1 MFTAIFAIVATLILQ
16 TIASTASA
24 GPNERGFEGGSDLQV
39 TLDDAPDPVSAEA
52 HVLLEAKV
60 FNSGPG
66 DAFGVSVELTHD
78 DLFEFVDATFDYEFG
93 GGDRIARGGKGEF
106 CFPDDGGDPVVQCN
120 VGFLGAGDTL
130 TVGFIMLVDDV
141 SEETEA
147 SSSVEA
153 FPIESFD
160 PDTENNS
167 DSEDTTIE
175 PKSDM
180 EAFGFIPPG
189 GGTLT
194 TDSGEGATPDDPLF
208 LTMRVPS
215 GGPGGPANVNEETC
229 GGDNSEF
236 TLCLGGLL
244 GNFVPPGDP
253 GDYDRIVADLVYDHS
268 IVAGG
273 LRPMRKPWTVF
284 HQKVADGPVIQLE
297 KCVDTENVAPC
308 IKNFKRL
315 GEVPTRDLRV
325 RVIIDSDPRLATR
338 K

>member
-1 MFTAIFAIVATLILQ
+1 MFTAIFAIVATLVLQ
-16 TIASTASA
+16 TIASTANA
-24 GPNERGFEGGSDLQV
+24 GPTGRGVEGGADLQV
-39 TLDDAPDPVSAEA
+39 SLGDVPDPVSAET
-52 HVLLEAKV
+52 HVLLEAEV
-60 FNSGPG
+60 FNGGPD
-66 DAFGVSVELTHD
+66 DAFGVDITLIHD
-78 DLFEFVDATFDYEFG
+78 GLLEFEDATFDYEFG
-93 GGDRIARGGKGEF
+93 GGERIVRRGEGEF
-106 CFPDDGGDPVVQCN
+106 CFPDGEAIDVVHCSIA
-120 VGFLGAGDTL
+120 FLGAGDTL
-130 TVGFIMLVDDV
+130 TVGFIMSVDGV
-141 SEETEA
+141 TEEATA
-147 SSSVEA
+147 SSDVQA
-153 FPIESFD
+153 FPNDDFD

-167 DSEDTTIE
+167 DTEDTTIE

-194 TDSGEGATPDDPLF
+194 TDSGEGATPDDPFF
-208 LTMRVPS
+208 LTMKVPG

-284 HQKVADGPVIQLE
+284 YQKVADGPVIQLE
-297 KCVDTENVAPC
+297 KCVDNGNVAPC